1 MARAPGRVSDAI
13 ANEWLTLLATR
24 TTHLSVMTG
33 DPYSVA
39 DPLTLEPAGGV
50 YARAAV
56 AWTRTGRLLGNSN
69 SLSWTGIPAGTVLTH
84 LAGWDAAFNG
94 AVTFAMPITPLDY
107 SSVTGGGL
115 IIPVMELLVGLDL

>member
-1 MARAPGRVSDAI
+1 MARAPGRVSDTI
-13 ANEWLTLLATR
+13 ANDWLATLATR

-39 DPLTLEPAGGV
+39 DPLTLEPSGGV

-69 SLSWTGIPAGTVLTH
+69 VLSWIGLPPGTVLTH
-84 LAGWDAAFNG
+84 LSGWNAAFNG
-94 AVTFAMPITPLDY
+94 ALTFAMPIDPLDY
-107 SSVTGGGL
+107 SQIAAGGL